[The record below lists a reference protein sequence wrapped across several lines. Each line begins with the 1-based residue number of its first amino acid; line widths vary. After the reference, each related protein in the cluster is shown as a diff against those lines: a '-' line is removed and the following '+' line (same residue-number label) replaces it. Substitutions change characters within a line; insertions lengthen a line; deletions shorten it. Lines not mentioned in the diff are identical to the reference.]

1 MVDPADLLRW
11 GLWRRLATA
20 SRDIRRFER
29 DHLDYIG
36 QTGTGTMTLRQR
48 LGRLREKR
56 GKGIGEDRAMDEQHG
71 LTRPSHVVL

>member
-48 LGRLREKR
+48 LGRLR
-56 GKGIGEDRAMDEQHG
+56 GEEMVPGWQTHLEHRAQ
-71 LTRPSHVVL
+71 LLKASS